1 MKCLTMSAKLKYD
14 GEFGAVDNAQG
25 DSELVR
31 LSEALKASTLSE
43 ALKASTLS
51 KALKAS
57 TLSEDLAVTLFS
69 AVSFGR

>member
-43 ALKASTLS
+43 
-51 KALKAS
+51 
-57 TLSEDLAVTLFS
+57 DLAVTLFS

>member
-1 MKCLTMSAKLKYD
+1 MKCMTMSVKLKYD
-14 GEFGAVDNAQG
+14 GESGAVDNAQG

-31 LSEALKASTLSE
+31 LSE